1 MTLIRKKQALQR
13 VKKVVEDDLKRHQQN
28 LKNVKKMTQES
39 RFAEAIQLCDEVI
52 AETDPSSDDK
62 QHHTILMQLKLNQQ
76 FNERFKVIRN
86 VRLVNCLQNTM
97 SNIFKKQS
105 SFDTQQNLYAQTI
118 GGFVRLFPNSAD
130 QIILDIKMRL
140 KDATRCKVNFAL
152 LRFATETN
160 CKWLTRLCVT
170 PANYLKHNTV
180 MTVEYLTADTVPNDS
195 SDFRNRSGVNS
206 AINLSTDQLV
216 RMID

>member
-13 VKKVVEDDLKRHQQN
+13 VKKILEDDLKRHQQN

-52 AETDPSSDDK
+52 AETDPPSEDK
-62 QHHTILMQLKLNQQ
+62 QQNTILMQLKLNEQ

-105 SFDTQQNLYAQTI
+105 SFDT
-118 GGFVRLFPNSAD
+118 
-130 QIILDIKMRL
+130 
-140 KDATRCKVNFAL
+140 
-152 LRFATETN
+152 
-160 CKWLTRLCVT
+160 
-170 PANYLKHNTV
+170 
-180 MTVEYLTADTVPNDS
+180 
-195 SDFRNRSGVNS
+195 
-206 AINLSTDQLV
+206 
-216 RMID
+216 